1 MMGGCVRSTFDGVVT
16 TSVPLITLLRPND
29 VKVFVELSTEVEEVV
44 YGNTHPMQKLDL
56 FLPKADVNGF
66 VFFVVRS
73 F

>member
-44 YGNTHPMQKLDL
+44 YENTHSMQKLDL
-56 FLPKADVNGF
+56 FLPKGMLTVLCF
-66 VFFVVRS
+66 LW
-73 F
+73 